1 MRAAAVLG
9 LLGALLVL
17 TACQREQRR
26 FSEVAPASGRPDR
39 LRASGFNPGDRQAPA
54 EFRNPYERNA
64 WAAAEGKRLYAAF
77 NCIGCH
83 ANGGG
88 GIGPPL
94 MDPAWIYGG
103 EPVEIY
109 ASIVEGRPNGMPAFG
124 GRITDSQ
131 AWQLVTY
138 VQSMSGLLR
147 KDVRPSR
154 SDHMSVRPSEQSGT
168 SERRKP
174 PR

>member
-17 TACQREQRR
+17 TGCQREQRR

-174 PR
+174 PQ